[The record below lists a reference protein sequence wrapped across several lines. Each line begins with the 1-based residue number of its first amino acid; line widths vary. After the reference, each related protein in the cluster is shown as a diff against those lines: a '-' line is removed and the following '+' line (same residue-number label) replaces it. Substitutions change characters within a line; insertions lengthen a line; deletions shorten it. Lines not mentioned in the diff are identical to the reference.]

1 MASRMK
7 VWIGLVAGGILL
19 IGLWGVPPRSYEE
32 WRGSRWGSNRD
43 PLPERE
49 AYERVA
55 GDIYLKNWIYQ
66 RLQWRDSVAAL
77 ARTAREAGPL
87 WRAAVPD
94 SSPEWLLPGLERAIG
109 AQLSAEEVHEP
120 RVPVGVV
127 FMEFLTGTYPSL
139 SRGYSRYTDARE
151 VYVGLQEDAPY
162 CFLVVPVPGPGTILE
177 GAWNRAVWAPADS
190 SSAPNPLGPC
200 ALHAKYGTP
209 GQGVLA
215 WLARGGYATA
225 LGRSRS
231 ILRYPDSE
239 LSSRA
244 FLELSEVSPRALL
257 ALGRRVLWYR
267 GSPEAEACLAGKVQ
281 GCRTVLLE
289 GMASSWWSGGRQEG
303 NIEDSLGLVT
313 RIPEH
318 GFQLPFE
325 GREYGLLWDL
335 EAEFGPERFQIF
347 WGSELGM
354 EEAFRSAFG
363 VGAPEWVMA
372 WGQKRLGRS
381 KVGATV
387 PAKAAA
393 LSFLTIGVLAGGA
406 LLLGRRR
413 G

>member
-1 MASRMK
+1 MR
-7 VWIGLVAGGILL
+7 VWIAFVVGGILL
-19 IGLWGVPPRSYEE
+19 IGMWGVPPRSYEE
-32 WRGSRWGSNRD
+32 WRGSRWGSNRTL
-43 PLPERE
+43 LPERE
-49 AYERVA
+49 AYNRVV
-55 GDIYLKNWIYQ
+55 GEVHLENWIYQ

-77 ARTAREAGPL
+77 ARASRETGLL

-94 SSPEWLLPGLERAIG
+94 SSPGWLLPGLEEAIG

-162 CFLVVPVPGPGTILE
+162 CFLVVPVPGPGTTLE
-177 GAWNRAVWAPADS
+177 SAWNRAVWAPADS

-215 WLARGGYATA
+215 WLAQGGYATA
-225 LGRSRS
+225 LGRSQS

-244 FLELSEVSPRALL
+244 LLELTEVSPRALL

-281 GCRTVLLE
+281 GCRTAFLE
-289 GMASSWWSGGRQEG
+289 GSASTRWSGAWQGG
-303 NIEDSLGLVT
+303 TIEDSLGLVT

-318 GFQLPFE
+318 GFDLPFE

-347 WGSELGM
+347 WGSQLGM

-387 PAKAAA
+387 PLDAAA
-393 LSFLTIGVLAGGA
+393 LSILTIGVLAGGA
-406 LLLGRRR
+406 LLLARRR

>member
-1 MASRMK
+1 MASRMR
-7 VWIGLVAGGILL
+7 VWIALVVGGILL
-19 IGLWGVPPRSYEE
+19 IGLWGLPPRSYEE
-32 WRGSRWGSNRD
+32 WRGSRWGNRTL
-43 PLPERE
+43 LPERE
-49 AYERVA
+49 AYNRVV
-55 GDIYLKNWIYQ
+55 GEVHLKNWIYQ

-77 ARTAREAGPL
+77 ARASGERGPL

-94 SSPEWLLPGLERAIG
+94 SSPGWLLPGLERAIG

-139 SRGYSRYTDARE
+139 SRGYSRYTDTRE

-162 CFLVVPVPGPGTILE
+162 CFLVVPVPGPGTTLE
-177 GAWNRAVWAPADS
+177 SAWNRAVWAPADS
-190 SSAPNPLGPC
+190 SSTPNPLGPC

-225 LGRSRS
+225 LGRSQS

-244 FLELSEVSPRALL
+244 LLELTEVSPRALL

-289 GMASSWWSGGRQEG
+289 GLTSSRWSGGREG
-303 NIEDSLGLVT
+303 GTIEDSLGLVT

-318 GFQLPFE
+318 GFELPFE
-325 GREYGLLWDL
+325 GGEYGLLWDL
-335 EAEFGPERFQIF
+335 EEEFGPERFQIF
-347 WGSELGM
+347 WGSQLGM

-387 PAKAAA
+387 PLNAAA
-393 LSFLTIGVLAGGA
+393 LSLLTIGVLAGGA
-406 LLLGRRR
+406 LLLARRR